1 MELKDKNNIKSTFD
15 SILRADYLSLD
26 DFEQLSNLSN
36 YYIDVFNTVSSI
48 LQKQDNFISGRR
60 GTGKTTALLK
70 GYFECLKSIK
80 EKRGSEYLSKKVL
93 PIYIDLSN
101 CNDIFDKDNFE
112 LFEIHFVRQII
123 DSLRRQLEAIYDA
136 KSYIVF
142 RKENPAINDLE
153 YIEKILIEGKTVFTS
168 QSSSYIQKDSIKQTD
183 EIKATISSQSVKAQF
198 NSKDGL
204 DAETTRSLSKS
215 K

>member
-1 MELKDKNNIKSTFD
+1 MEIKDKNHIKSTFD

-36 YYIDVFNTVSSI
+36 YYRDFFNTVRSILQKQDNFEQNSYCSNYYIDFFNTVSSI

-80 EKRGSEYLSKKVL
+80 EKKGSEYLSKKVL

-101 CNDIFDKDNFE
+101 CNDIFDK
-112 LFEIHFVRQII
+112 
-123 DSLRRQLEAIYDA
+123 
-136 KSYIVF
+136 
-142 RKENPAINDLE
+142 
-153 YIEKILIEGKTVFTS
+153 
-168 QSSSYIQKDSIKQTD
+168 
-183 EIKATISSQSVKAQF
+183 
-198 NSKDGL
+198 
-204 DAETTRSLSKS
+204 
-215 K
+215 